1 MAQEKSEGDPSH
13 SDMYILTKIKDLTSA
28 QLGSGIDRLSSV
40 QLLISHFIF
49 EFQNSGCICMYAY
62 TFILVFSIGL
72 KKISIDC
79 SERCH

>member
-1 MAQEKSEGDPSH
+1 
-13 SDMYILTKIKDLTSA
+13 
-28 QLGSGIDRLSSV
+28 
-40 QLLISHFIF
+40 
-49 EFQNSGCICMYAY
+49 MYAY